1 MRGKSFA
8 YIGLGSNIGDRKRN
22 IQSAIELID
31 TTSGLKVVKQSSI
44 HETNP
49 VGGPP
54 QGKYLNAAVK
64 IECDLKPRELLKQL
78 MRIENE
84 LGRKRT
90 GKNHPRTIDLD
101 ILMIDDCLINMEKLT
116 VPHPRLT
123 EREFALA
130 PLAELAP
137 EQKHPVSNLT
147 IIQHL
152 ENLKEQSRK

>member
-90 GKNHPRTIDLD
+90 GKNYPRAIDLD
-101 ILMIDDCLINMEKLT
+101 ILMIGSGLINMEKLI

-123 EREFALA
+123 ERKFALA

-137 EQKHPVSNLT
+137 DLKHPVSNLT

-152 ENLKEQSRK
+152 QNLTEQSRK